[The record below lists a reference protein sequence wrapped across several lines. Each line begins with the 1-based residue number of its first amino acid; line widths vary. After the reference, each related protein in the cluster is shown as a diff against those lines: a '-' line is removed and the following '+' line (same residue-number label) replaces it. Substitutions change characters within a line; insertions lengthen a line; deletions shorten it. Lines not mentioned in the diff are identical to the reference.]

1 MVLAVPRSNFPR
13 LAVAGYR
20 LRGCVRYWSRMA
32 FWLGRFR
39 KKPVSRSRRR
49 RLRLRKKRR
58 RKRGFRSPGF
68 ARSVACIELT
78 RAMLRP
84 HMAEMSDEHDG
95 SQNANGVLS
104 GLKAKQDG
112 GGPL

>member
-1 MVLAVPRSNFPR
+1 
-13 LAVAGYR
+13 
-20 LRGCVRYWSRMA
+20 
-32 FWLGRFR
+32 
-39 KKPVSRSRRR
+39 
-49 RLRLRKKRR
+49 
-58 RKRGFRSPGF
+58 
-68 ARSVACIELT
+68 
-78 RAMLRP
+78 MLRP